1 MAGNKNSGRRITSQ
15 EEKRRNVLQMAWDL
29 TYAYFHNP
37 KVPTLEKQKVATQL
51 VVKDITLKQS
61 IEGDALTK
69 VIVAYANS
77 AKCSDT
83 NRISEVIAS

>member
-1 MAGNKNSGRRITSQ
+1 MAGNKNSGRRPYKQ
-15 EEKRRNVLQMAWDL
+15 EDYRRQILQEAWDL
-29 TYAYFHNP
+29 TYAYFRNP

-77 AKCSDT
+77 VKDSDS
-83 NRISEVIAS
+83 NRISELIAS